1 MELSDLRRD
10 FGNFSVGEQ
19 SLPENPVDLFNL
31 WLNEAFEKK
40 ILEFNAMVLSTVGNG
55 NRPSS
60 RVVLLKEVSTDG
72 KLIFYTNYE
81 SRKGSEIKFNPQ
93 VSLNFFWKEL
103 EKQIRIEGLVKKV
116 SREKSDGYFN
126 SRPVESRI
134 SAAISPQSQVIEN
147 LDDLRKKSAELIGN
161 SDALQLPDEW
171 GGYEVTPD
179 YFEFWQGGRHRLHH
193 RIRYQNK
200 GANWVIDRLAP

>member
-81 SRKGSEIKFNPQ
+81 SRKGAEIKFNPQ

-103 EKQIRIEGLVKKV
+103 EKQIRIEGSVKKV